1 MNKGDLFKAL
11 FSPDA
16 VALVGASADLRKNS
30 SRPQR
35 YLERHGFSG
44 HVIPVNPV
52 RDEVQGSVAYS
63 TVSDVPGGV
72 DHAYLM
78 IPAVAVPE
86 AIEACVAKGVKVAT
100 IFSDGFA
107 ETGEQGAELQRR
119 IYKAAK
125 AGGLRLL
132 GPNSMGVIDTHSGL
146 ALSVNA
152 VLEMESLLKGNIGL
166 ISQSG
171 TILGTLLSRGAARGI
186 GFSKLVSLGNESD
199 LSAAEVCDL
208 LVDDPATQTIV
219 LFLEGI
225 RDAEGL
231 GQAARRA
238 YAKGKPVIVYKL
250 GRSEAGRQLA
260 VSHSGAI
267 AGPDRC
273 IQAFFDHHGI
283 IRVDMLENLFECPAL
298 VAGQRPKAGK
308 RVAVVTTTGGGA
320 ATVADRLGS
329 LGLELV
335 GPPPSLRKR
344 LSDLGLELGS
354 GPLVDLTMAG
364 ARKGIYAA
372 ALDELLNSEGI
383 DAVVAVVGSSGLF
396 HPEVAVSPIIET
408 MKTDKFLAVF
418 IAPQADESLGWL
430 ADAGVAAF
438 RTPEACADAVY
449 AALNWRAPV
458 EIEKSSLDLG
468 AVDHLL
474 AAQTKRDEQ
483 TAGEVFQALGINQAG
498 SHVIADPETDD
509 LSAISYPAVAKVLS
523 PDIAHKS
530 DIGGVCLGIQ
540 NPVELKTACAGI
552 ARAVQKNAPDA
563 TVQGYLVQ
571 TMEHG
576 LAEVLIGYRV
586 DAEVGPVAVLGAGGV
601 MAEIYDDVAIRP
613 SPIDRA
619 VAMEM
624 IEDVKGLATLRGY
637 RGNPMGDLDALAEAL
652 VAISQL
658 GGVNSIKVLEAE
670 INPLVVKGQGEGVV
684 AVDGLIVSTGETE

>member
-1 MNKGDLFKAL
+1 MSDSDLSKAL

-16 VALVGASADLRKNS
+16 VALIGASANLSKNS

-35 YLERHGFSG
+35 YLDRHGFKG
-44 HVIPVNPV
+44 RVVPINPG
-52 RDEVQGSVAYS
+52 RDEVQGAKAYQS
-63 TVSDVPGGV
+63 VSDVPDGI

-78 IPAVAVPE
+78 IPAAAVPD
-86 AIEACVAKGVKVAT
+86 AIDACVAKGVKVAT

-107 ETGEQGAELQRR
+107 ETGEQGAQVQRE
-119 IYKAAK
+119 ICEAAK

-132 GPNSMGVIDTHSGL
+132 GPNSMGVIDTGSGL

-152 VLEMESLLKGNIGL
+152 VLEMEHLPRGNIGL

-171 TILGTLLSRGAARGI
+171 TILGTLISRGAARGI

-199 LSAAEVCDL
+199 LSAAEVCNL
-208 LVDDPATQTIV
+208 LIDDPETQTIV

-225 RDAEGL
+225 RDAAGL

-273 IQAFFDHHGI
+273 IQAFFNHHGI

-298 VAGQRPKAGK
+298 VAGQRPVPGK

-320 ATVADRLGS
+320 ATVADRLGG

-344 LSDLGLELGS
+344 LQGLGLNLGG

-364 ARKGIYAA
+364 AKKEIYSA
-372 ALDELLNSEGI
+372 ALDELLNNEDI

-396 HPEVAVSPIIET
+396 HSELAVSPIIEAF
-408 MKTDKFLAVF
+408 KAGKFLATF
-418 IAPQADESLGWL
+418 IAPQADESLSRL
-430 ADAGVAAF
+430 ADAGIAAF

-458 EIEKSSLDLG
+458 EVDPSSMNLR
-468 AVDHLL
+468 AVDQLL
-474 AAQTKRDEQ
+474 AGRMALNEQ
-483 TAGEVFQALGINQAG
+483 ASGEVFHALGIQQAG
-498 SHVIADPETDD
+498 SRIIVDPETDD
-509 LSAISYPAVAKVLS
+509 LSGIIYPVVAKVLS
-523 PDIAHKS
+523 PEIAHKS
-530 DIGGVCLGIQ
+530 DVGGVCLGIG
-540 NPVELKTACAGI
+540 NSDELKAACAGI
-552 ARAVQKNAPDA
+552 AHAVQKNAPDA
-563 TVQGYLVQ
+563 KVNGYLVQ
-571 TMEHG
+571 TMEQG
-576 LAEVLIGYRV
+576 LADVLIGYRV
-586 DAEVGPVAVLGAGGV
+586 DAEVGPVVVLGAGGIL
-601 MAEIYDDVAIRP
+601 AEIYDDVAIRP
-613 SPIDRA
+613 APIDRA

-624 IEDVKGLATLRGY
+624 IEDVKGLAIIRGY
-637 RGNPMGDLDALAEAL
+637 RSSPPGDLDALADAM
-652 VAISQL
+652 VAISNL
-658 GGVNSIKVLEAE
+658 VGVETNHVLEAE
-670 INPLVVKGQGEGVV
+670 INPLIVKRRGEGVV
-684 AVDGLIVSTGETE
+684 AVDGLIVCAEETT